1 LKIGPNSAAASA
13 ISAANPDTIVV
24 RGYDLVEDL
33 IGQIGFTDYIWLL
46 AAGAKPTRVQAAILD
61 ATMVAIA
68 EHGLVPSVQ
77 AARMTLAAAP
87 EAFQGAVAAG
97 LLGCG
102 SVILGASEAAGRY
115 TTAVLALDAPSLAE
129 AVKATL
135 TRYRAEKRSIP
146 GYGHPLHRQG
156 DPRAKKLIAIAEQ
169 LGVAGKHVE
178 AIRETERQLPGIVG
192 KPLLMNVSAAIPAV
206 LLDVGFPLEGLKAV
220 PLIARA
226 ASLVGHLIEEMARP
240 IGFHMSEVGAA
251 AIRYDGPVPDGF
263 VADQN

>member
-1 LKIGPNSAAASA
+1 LKIGAKSAAASA
-13 ISAANPDTIVV
+13 ISAANAHTIVV

-33 IGQIGFTDYIWLL
+33 IGEVGFTDYVWLL
-46 AAGAKPTRVQAAILD
+46 AAGAKPTRVQASILD

-115 TTAVLALDAPSLAE
+115 TTEVLALDAPSLAE
-129 AVKATL
+129 AVTTTL
-135 TRYRAEKRSIP
+135 NRYRAERRSIP
-146 GYGHPLHRQG
+146 GYGHPLHKEG
-156 DPRAKKLIAIAEQ
+156 DPRATKLIAMAEK
-169 LGVAGKHVE
+169 LGVAGRHVE
-178 AIRETERQLPGIVG
+178 AIRETERQLPAIVG

-226 ASLVGHLIEEMARP
+226 ASLVGHLIEEMRRP
-240 IGFHMSEVGAA
+240 IGFHMSHAGAA
-251 AIRYDGPVPDGF
+251 VIDYDGPAPEGF
-263 VADQN
+263 VADEN